1 MKKRPVEKMLAVI
14 VDRDASV
21 KNSSQYT
28 DIQKTLRKNVATI
41 TYAEKTQ
48 VRDNLRSLCRAVGL
62 SYDRLLLG
70 IMQE

>member
-21 KNSSQYT
+21 KNSPQYT